1 MAGVRGG
8 SGCLGW
14 VKYEVAALALE
25 VSIECGTDLV
35 EDEKLRGDGN
45 RGEGPGE

>member
-1 MAGVRGG
+1 MAGVGGG
-8 SGCLGW
+8 SGWPGW

-25 VSIECGTDLV
+25 VSIEYGTVLL
-35 EDEKLRGDGN
+35 EDEKPRGDGN